1 MDAYDSSQAK
11 GIVDFVKAGG
21 GLLIGGQAWYW
32 ASQHGKEKV
41 LFEFPGN
48 QVTSVAGVYFTG
60 NAVEKG
66 IFKVAK
72 KIPKIPLVVP

>member
-1 MDAYDSSQAK
+1 M
-11 GIVDFVKAGG
+11 
-21 GLLIGGQAWYW
+21 
-32 ASQHGKEKV
+32 

-72 KIPKIPLVVP
+72 KIPKVPLVVP